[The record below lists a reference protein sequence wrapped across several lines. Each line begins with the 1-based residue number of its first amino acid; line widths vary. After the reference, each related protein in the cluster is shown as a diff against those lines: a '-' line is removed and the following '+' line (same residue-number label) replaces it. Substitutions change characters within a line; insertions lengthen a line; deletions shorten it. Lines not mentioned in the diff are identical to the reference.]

1 MALPGLFVVGTDTG
15 VGKTRVAAAVAR
27 SVRESGRRVGV
38 LKPLASGAERV
49 GGSWRCEDA
58 EALMA
63 AAGAAEVP
71 LEQVAPLVFE
81 EPLAPSVAARRLG
94 RPLAR
99 DEVERRLRSALLWW
113 HGRAEALVV
122 EGVGGLLTPVAEATT
137 VADLAVALD
146 YPLVLVARRGLGTLA
161 QTLAAVE
168 ASRRRGLRVAGVVLS
183 SPEPSAGTVAEATNA
198 DELARWLDGV
208 AILAELEFLAEPGA
222 VEIAL
227 GCIDWYDRMSR
238 PRHAGLWEGGAEA
251 GVEEESP

>member
-27 SVRESGRRVGV
+27 SVRASGRRVGV
-38 LKPLASGAERV
+38 LKPLASGAEPV
-49 GGSWRCEDA
+49 GGSWRCDDA

-63 AAGAAEVP
+63 AAEAADAT
-71 LEQVAPLVFE
+71 LAHVAPLVFE

-94 RPLAR
+94 RPLER
-99 DEVERRLRSALLWW
+99 DEVERSLRTALRWW
-113 HGRAEALVV
+113 QEHAEALVV

-146 YPLVLVARRGLGTLA
+146 YPLVIVARRGLGTLA

-168 ASRRRGLRVAGVVLS
+168 AARSRGLRVAGLVLS
-183 SPEPSAGTVAEATNA
+183 SPEPATGSVAEATNA
-198 DELARWLDGV
+198 EELARWLDGV

-238 PRHAGLWEGGAEA
+238 PRHAGLWEGDVGA
-251 GVEEESP
+251 GV